1 VPDIGSYFVYRII
14 QGVIILLVVSTV
26 VFFVMHVVG
35 DPVRLILPMEA
46 SPEEVERVRSL
57 MGLNDPLPTQYG
69 RFLWGAARLDF
80 GLSLWERVPAAD
92 LVLQRLPATLLLAL
106 SSMALALIIA
116 VPAGVIAAVKRG
128 TLFDSMAMVG
138 TFFAQSMPVFWS
150 GILLILL
157 FGVKLH
163 LLPTFGYGTP
173 RHLILPVLTLA
184 GYEAARIARI
194 TRSSVLEV
202 LGQDFIRTARAKGLH
217 SGRVYFKHA
226 LKNAAIPIVAVIGV
240 EYSVLFG
247 GAVIT
252 ETVFAYPG
260 LGSLALRAITY
271 RDFPL
276 VQAAVFVIALNFVVV
291 TWISELLY
299 VWFNP
304 RYR

>member
-1 VPDIGSYFVYRII
+1 MPDIGSYFVYRII